1 MPSFLSV
8 CLRRLPLLVF
18 LALWPG
24 LPASAEVTYEV
35 SLDTSPQLFAVLCAA
50 RAGGLI
56 PRLGVPGDPRAAQVE
71 AELARLDP
79 KVAEPLRAYFKEKYP
94 HPSPRFLSTYVSMAL
109 VLGPPPDWGWALP
122 RDQLPPDVWDAQDF
136 QPLLRAFYQQAELG
150 RLWAAVRPAYEQT
163 LDRLQPQLSQML
175 YDTRAYLRSAGEIY
189 IGRAYVIYV
198 DALLPAGLVSAR
210 NYGEHYF
217 LALPPSQAEFLSAA
231 RHQYLH
237 YVLDPL
243 MAKHADQTKS
253 WGRLLPVAVQAPRLP
268 TEFRKDTLLLATECL
283 IQAMELRLRRLT
295 VEAAQP
301 ELDTRERSGYI
312 FVRYFFNALERY
324 EQSEPSLRYY
334 FPDLLAGFNTAREQG
349 RLSRIQFDPPE
360 VAAATSASS
369 SPAADARAQLL
380 GEGQRRFQAGEYE
393 AAREAFARVLEEK
406 PGEPGALYGMALVA
420 SAEENRAEAKEYFER
435 VLKSEAPAD
444 IMAWTHVYLGR
455 IYDLEGDREGA
466 IAHYHAA
473 LALDTRVERV
483 EQAARRGLERPFGQD
498 EKPEP
503 Q

>member
-1 MPSFLSV
+1 MPSSLPG
-8 CLRRLPLLVF
+8 CLRRLPVLVF
-18 LALWPG
+18 LALGLG

-35 SLDTSPQLFAVLCAA
+35 TLDTSPQLFAVLCAA
-50 RAGGLI
+50 RAGGLV
-56 PRLGVPGDPRAAQVE
+56 RTLGVPGDPIAAQVE

-79 KVAEPLRAYFKEKYP
+79 KIAEPLRAYFKEKYP
-94 HPSPRFLSTYVSMAL
+94 HPSPRFLSTYISMAL
-109 VLGPPPDWGWALP
+109 VIGPPPDWGWALP

-175 YDTRAYLRSAGEIY
+175 YDTRAYLRSAGEVY

-198 DALLPAGLVSAR
+198 DALLPVGLVSAR

-217 LALPPSQAEFLSAA
+217 LALPPSHAEFLSGA

-243 MAKHADQTKS
+243 MAKHADQMKT

-268 TEFRKDTLLLATECL
+268 AEFRKDTLLLATECL

-301 ELDTRERSGYI
+301 ELDTRERSGYV
-312 FVRYFFNALERY
+312 FVRYFFNRLEQY

-334 FPDLLAGFNTAREQG
+334 FPDLLAGFNAAREQA
-349 RLSRIQFDPPE
+349 RLARIQFDPSE
-360 VAAATSASS
+360 AAAAPPASS
-369 SPAADARAQLL
+369 SAPADTMAQRL
-380 GEGQRRFQAGEYE
+380 GEAQRLFQAREYE
-393 AAREAFARVLEEK
+393 AARETFARILEEK
-406 PGEPGALYGMALVA
+406 PEDSGALYGLALVA
-420 SAEENRAEAKEYFER
+420 SAEENR
-435 VLKSEAPAD
+435 P
-444 IMAWTHVYLGR
+444 
-455 IYDLEGDREGA
+455 
-466 IAHYHAA
+466 
-473 LALDTRVERV
+473 
-483 EQAARRGLERPFGQD
+483 
-498 EKPEP
+498 
-503 Q
+503 